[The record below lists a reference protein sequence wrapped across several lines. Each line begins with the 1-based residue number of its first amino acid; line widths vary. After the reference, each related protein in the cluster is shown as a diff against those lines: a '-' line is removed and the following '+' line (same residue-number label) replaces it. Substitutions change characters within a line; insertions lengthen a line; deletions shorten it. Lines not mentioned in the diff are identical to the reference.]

1 VQPMTHEL
9 TELLRAWS
17 NGDQGALEKLTP
29 VVYRELHRL
38 ARRCMADERRDHT
51 LQATALVNEAYLRLI
66 NWKEVQ
72 WQNRAHFFSLAAR
85 LMRHILIDFARA
97 KRYAKRGSGQPPVA
111 LEEASVTFPDGGPDL
126 IVLDLALSRL
136 STIDPRKAQIVE
148 LRFFGGLNVNE
159 TAQVLK
165 ISRDTVMRDWKLA
178 RIWLLRELSGE
189 GNDT

>member
-1 VQPMTHEL
+1 MQPTTHEV
-9 TELLRAWS
+9 TQLLQAWTD
-17 NGDQGALEKLTP
+17 GDAQALAKLTP
-29 VVYRELHRL
+29 LVYRELHGL
-38 ARRCMADERRDHT
+38 ARRCMANERRNHT

-85 LMRHILIDFARA
+85 LMRHILIDFARS
-97 KRYAKRGSGQPPVA
+97 KLYAKRGGGQPSVTV
-111 LEEASVTFPDGGPDL
+111 EEASVVFRNGDPDL
-126 IVLDLALSRL
+126 IALDLALTRL
-136 STIDPRKAQIVE
+136 TNLDPRKAQIVE

-159 TAQVLK
+159 TAEVLK
-165 ISRDTVMRDWKLA
+165 ISRDTVIRDWKLA